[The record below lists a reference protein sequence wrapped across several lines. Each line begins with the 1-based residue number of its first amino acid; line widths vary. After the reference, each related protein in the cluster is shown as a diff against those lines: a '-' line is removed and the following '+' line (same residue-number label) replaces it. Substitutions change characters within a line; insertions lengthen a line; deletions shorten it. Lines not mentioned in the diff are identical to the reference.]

1 VATRPWLIDLAD
13 ATAAPGRVGG
23 KAAVLAELAGVG
35 FAVPPGFVV
44 TAESLDVAD
53 LDAALADAAARCGG
67 GRFAVRSSG
76 AAEDLP
82 DASYAG
88 LYETFL
94 DVAPDGLAEAV
105 RRCFAAAGSDRV
117 RAYHERRAQPGGEDA
132 MAVLVQSMVDAASAG
147 VAFTAHPVT
156 GARDQIL
163 VTAVAGLGE
172 SLVSGEQTGE
182 EWTIRSVRAV
192 RTRAA
197 SDRGGVLSPGQAAD
211 VADLAER
218 VAEHYGRP
226 QDVEWAID
234 AAGRLWLLQA
244 RPMTALPDAVSW
256 DPPGPGLWMRNFRL
270 GEWLPEAVTPL
281 FASWLLPEL
290 EGGYLDGMHTTI
302 GVRVPFRWALVN
314 DWYYTATPIP
324 SPRLLATVIAHGRG
338 RAVKTLFYALVQVGR
353 DPAAADRKVLSGLHT
368 YWRDMKLPRYR
379 ALVAAAHAEV
389 DTADPGW
396 LAQLATAIAR
406 EAGTYMWLLAIVGG
420 SAWKMEARLAQF
432 CREHLA
438 GVLDPVGGVQVLL
451 RGLPG
456 TEPAALAGHEVQ
468 SLDWYHPVAAE
479 LPPIV
484 ADDAAVAV
492 RHRELAH
499 ERTAAEASC
508 RAVLADRPR
517 LLSGFDALLR
527 VAQRYAVIREEQ
539 ARDFTLG
546 WPVLRACA
554 DRIGRHLAD
563 RNLLDKPQDVHFC
576 TRDEVDAAIAGAPA
590 DLAASAGARQAIWE
604 QRRRLAAPVTLGR
617 PPRLIGDVIDNAVR
631 AARSGEPGADA
642 IAGHPASAGRATGAV
657 RIVHGPDDFAAFAQG
672 EVLVAR
678 ATSPAWTPL
687 FARAAAVV
695 TDGGTLAAHASLV
708 AREYGIPAV
717 VGTGDATA
725 RLHDGQIVTV
735 DGTAGSVTI
744 WPEHLPDRRST

>member
-1 VATRPWLIDLAD
+1 MGSRSWLIDLAD
-13 ATAAPGRVGG
+13 TASARVRAGG
-23 KAAVLAELAGVG
+23 KAAVLAELAGAG
-35 FAVPPGFVV
+35 FTVPPGFVV
-44 TAESLDVAD
+44 TAE
-53 LDAALADAAARCGG
+53 ALADPDLPETLAQAAARCGG

-76 AAEDLP
+76 TAEDLP

-94 DVAPDGLAEAV
+94 NVAPDGLAEAV

-117 RAYHERRAQPGGEDA
+117 RAYHERRPQPGGEA
-132 MAVLVQSMVDAASAG
+132 TMAVLVQPMVDAASAG

-156 GARDQIL
+156 GARDRIV
-163 VTAVAGLGE
+163 VTAVTGVGE

-182 EWTIRSVRAV
+182 EWTVTSAGAA
-192 RTRAA
+192 RTRAG
-197 SDRGGVLSPGQAAD
+197 SDPGGVLNTGQAAE

-218 VAEHYGRP
+218 VAAHYGRP
-226 QDVEWAID
+226 QDIEWALD
-234 AAGRLWLLQA
+234 TAGRLWLLQA

-281 FASWLLPEL
+281 FATWLLPEL
-290 EGGYLDGMHTTI
+290 EAGYLDGMHTTI

-338 RAVKTLFYALVQVGR
+338 RAMKTLFYALIQVGR
-353 DPAAADRKVLSGLHT
+353 DPAAADRKVLSGLYR
-368 YWRDMKLPRYR
+368 YWRDVQLPRYR
-379 ALVAAAHAEV
+379 ALVAAGQAEV
-389 DTADPGW
+389 DIAGPAR
-396 LAQLATAIAR
+396 LAQLATAITR

-420 SAWKMEARLAQF
+420 SAWKMEARLGRF
-432 CREHLA
+432 CRQHLT
-438 GVLDPVGGVQVLL
+438 GLLDPDIGVQVLL

-456 TEPAALAGHEVQ
+456 ADPAATAGHEVQ
-468 SLDWYHPVAAE
+468 SLDWYHPIAAE
-479 LPPIV
+479 LPPIG
-484 ADDAAVAV
+484 ADRTAVAV
-492 RHRELAH
+492 RHQELAH
-499 ERTAAEASC
+499 ERAAAEASC
-508 RAVLADRPR
+508 RAALADRPR
-517 LLSGFDALLR
+517 LLAGFDAVLR

-554 DRIGRHLAD
+554 ARIGEHLAD
-563 RNLLDKPQDVHFC
+563 RNLLDKPKDVHFC
-576 TRDEVDAAIAGAPA
+576 TRGEVDAAIAAAPA
-590 DLAASAGARQAIWE
+590 DLAVPAGSRQAIWD

-617 PPRLIGDVIDNAVR
+617 PPRLIGDLIDNAVR
-631 AARSGEPGADA
+631 AARSGEPDRDA

-657 RIVHGPDDFAAFAQG
+657 RIVHGPDDFAVFAQG

-735 DGTAGSVTI
+735 DGTAGTI
-744 WPEHLPDRRST
+744 TISA